1 MKIHASMSLGG
12 GGDRTSCPLRVAICR
27 AVGARWRPSAAGRLP
42 DVSTARR
49 ALAGFPG
56 DRDEAGRVR
65 GWGRPLAGF
74 RRGWRPPLSRGQA
87 WRGRGLKRPWTGRC
101 ERRARAL
108 FLNVLNVYHR
118 SAHF

>member
-1 MKIHASMSLGG
+1 MKIHASMSPGG
-12 GGDRTSCPLRVAICR
+12 GGDRSEGL
-27 AVGARWRPSAAGRLP
+27 
-42 DVSTARR
+42 
-49 ALAGFPG
+49 
-56 DRDEAGRVR
+56 
-65 GWGRPLAGF
+65 GRPLAGF